1 MKLVIDTDTGSDDA
15 VALMLALGNPKVS
28 VELITTVAG
37 NVPLNLATENALA
50 TVALMGSKVPVYSG
64 MAKPITRE
72 LHTAQNVHGPDGMS
86 GAQIPRTHLKVDGT
100 DGVTQLIEIS
110 KKFPGELTLVTL
122 GPLTNIAAAL
132 LQDPQMLHRFKDVYM
147 MAGSPEG
154 WGNVTPS
161 AEFNVWCD
169 PESFKIVLNSGK
181 RLIMVGWNISRDA
194 AVIGAEEEAKIRAI
208 GTARA
213 AYVIDIN
220 ETLAI
225 FCRDITNLPGFDL
238 PDPITVAI
246 AIAPEMIR
254 KSEFVSMDVSC
265 SEEMRGTLIIDRR
278 HTAPAPN
285 VDVVWEADRDMFLN
299 SLYEVCKDS
308 SNPANYIPAQRSG
321 K

>member
-37 NVPLNLATENALA
+37 NVPIDLATENALA
-50 TVALMGSKVPVYSG
+50 TVALMGASTAVHRGLSKPL
-64 MAKPITRE
+64 IRD
-72 LHTAQNVHGPDGMS
+72 LHTAQSVHGPDGMS
-86 GAQIPRTHLKVDGT
+86 GAPIPRHVLQESGD
-100 DGVTQLIEIS
+100 DAVTQLIEIS
-110 KKFPGELTLVTL
+110 KKYPGELTLVTL

-132 LQDPQMLHRFKDVYM
+132 IQDPDVLNRYKDVYM

-181 RLIMVGWNISRDA
+181 KLIMVGWNISRDA
-194 AVIGAEEEAKIRAI
+194 AVIGQEEEAILRSMA
-208 GTARA
+208 TPRA

-220 ETLAI
+220 QTLAI
-225 FCRDITNLPGFDL
+225 FCRDVTNLPGFDL
-238 PDPITVAI
+238 PDPITVAV

-254 KSEFVSMDVSC
+254 RSEFVAMDVSC
-265 SEEMRGTLIIDRR
+265 SEDMRGTIIIDRR
-278 HTAPAPN
+278 HVAPEPN
-285 VDVVWEADRDMFLN
+285 VTVIWEVEREIFLN
-299 SLYEVCKDS
+299 SLYEICRDS
-308 SNPANYIPAQRSG
+308 SNPTNYKGVQF
-321 K
+321 

>member
-37 NVPLNLATENALA
+37 NVPIDFATENALA
-50 TVALMGSKVPVYSG
+50 TVALMGAKTPVYRG
-64 MAKPITRE
+64 MSKPIIRD
-72 LHTAQNVHGPDGMS
+72 LHTAQNVHGSDGMS
-86 GAQIPRTHLKVDGT
+86 GAPIPRHALKEAGSDA
-100 DGVTQLIEIS
+100 VTQLIEVS
-110 KKFPGELTLVTL
+110 KKYPGELTLITL
-122 GPLTNIAAAL
+122 GPLTNVAAAL
-132 LQDPQMLHRFKDVYM
+132 LQDPEVLNRYKDVYM

-169 PESFKIVLNSGK
+169 PESFKIVLQSGK
-181 RLIMVGWNISRDA
+181 RLTMVGWNISRDA
-194 AVIGAEEEAKIRAI
+194 AVIGSEEEAKIKAL

-225 FCRDITNLPGFDL
+225 FCRDITGLPGFDL

-254 KSEFVSMDVSC
+254 RSEFVSMDVSC
-265 SEEMRGTLIIDRR
+265 SEEMRGTIIIDRR
-278 HTAPAPN
+278 HTAPPAN
-285 VDVVWEADRDMFLN
+285 VDVIWEVDRDVFLN

-308 SNPANYIPAQRSG
+308 SNPSNYKGVSF
-321 K
+321 